1 MARKKRNKKV
11 KRIETTKNGIVALA
25 SAFLVL
31 KSFSFAIE
39 TFYPTT
45 RSADT
50 VICIILTAIFAYF
63 VLFESQKH
71 PSYIAM
77 MSVITISYWL
87 KVFLPQFAR
96 IVFLIDMFLPIAIV
110 VYFII
115 AIKVGVFFKQHK
127 KERNDFRCCIPF
139 LTTLFELLMR
149 SISNAFFFASDG
161 MPFLVIGAIIG
172 SILTIVHIV
181 KGIMKKE
188 KGFIH
193 YGILSLSIFTITAAF
208 CMIILLNINYALD
221 FSKPERDTAVI
232 VDAEEEFKRSYR
244 RHSISHMRYEF
255 IVLMDGEEI
264 DITVSSKQYCEFSV
278 GDSIIV
284 NKYKGALGSHYYVIE
299 SIEKMLPK

>member
-1 MARKKRNKKV
+1 MGRKKRNKKAD
-11 KRIETTKNGIVALA
+11 RIETTKNGIVALA
-25 SAFLVL
+25 STFLGL

-39 TFYPTT
+39 TFYSTT

-77 MSVITISYWL
+77 MSVITVSYWL
-87 KVFLPQFAR
+87 KVILPQFAR
-96 IVFLIDMFLPIAIV
+96 IVVLIDMFLPIAII
-110 VYFII
+110 VYFVM
-115 AIKVGVFFKQHK
+115 AIKAGVFLNQRE

-139 LTTLFELLMR
+139 LTTAFELMMR

-161 MPFLVIGAIIG
+161 LPFLIVGAIIG
-172 SILTIVHIV
+172 GILTIVHIV

-208 CMIILLNINYALD
+208 CMMILLNINYAFD
-221 FSKPERDTAVI
+221 FSKPERETAVI
-232 VDAEEEFKRSYR
+232 VDAEKEYKRSYR
-244 RHSISHMRYEF
+244 RHSISYMRYEF
-255 IVLMDGEEI
+255 TVLVNGEEI
-264 DITVSSKQYCEFSV
+264 DISVSSKQYYELSV
-278 GDSIIV
+278 GDSVII
-284 NKYKGALGSHYYVIE
+284 NKYKGALGSHYYTIE
-299 SIEKMLPK
+299 SVEKMLPK